1 MQRILISTFRN
12 AWITILI
19 VLSANISLAG
29 RELNYYFQNKQQS
42 FPQGTEFLWEKKGEP
57 GFSVFQKNKGLF
69 TTVAPEK
76 LSNQDPAL
84 WIKIPLN
91 TLKRETAP
99 FLIIPNSHINRIQ
112 GYYLN
117 AQYELLD
124 STMIMGDHIAFANRL
139 VHFPEYVFPISP
151 DTTQQYILLYLD
163 KRNEPFFTSI
173 QILNHEELDSRK
185 TNYFL
190 LSGILLGILIAAFII
205 NIYIVLNAK
214 NVLNYLYSL
223 FLGLCIIYT
232 LSDFGYIH
240 WVINYNSNWII
251 DIIRPLSLSIAF
263 PIYLFFF
270 INTVSFDIYY
280 PKWSK
285 RIRQY
290 GWVWLSY
297 VIIAS
302 SIAPWLY
309 DQSYKYYSLA
319 ISLVFQQ
326 VTLVIVIVSSI
337 LSLRK
342 GDRYAIPFLM
352 ASSLF
357 ILTHF
362 HYIAHRFGY
371 TEDTVVQQHFVPII
385 LGMDCLII
393 GGIVALR
400 FIDFIQKNKNLEFA
414 LLNKDIEINE
424 RIASIQLRELSRI
437 SQLLHNH
444 IGMELIGLKNHL
456 EQNKNEIPNELHD
469 RLYSRTKGLIEDVRN
484 TAHFLSPQVL
494 RKFGLAHCI
503 QLFVKEICKT
513 KQIKNYVEIAPA
525 CNETT
530 TNIQLVVMLIIQE
543 CLNNTTKHAQATE
556 IQVQCFVENKHL
568 YISYQDNGVGMKSN
582 EETEDGI
589 GILQI
594 KEMINVCR
602 GLCNIESN
610 PGEGF
615 QLNAEIP
622 LDI

>member
-1 MQRILISTFRN
+1 MISTFRN

-29 RELNYYFQNKQQS
+29 SELNFYFQNKQQS

-57 GFSVFQKNKGLF
+57 GFSIFQKNKGLF

-84 WIKIPLN
+84 WIKIPLQGL
-91 TLKRETAP
+91 TIQP
-99 FLIIPNSHINRIQ
+99 YSFLVIPNSHINRIQ

-117 AQYELLD
+117 HQGELID
-124 STMIMGDHIAFANRL
+124 STLIMGDHIAFANRR
-139 VHFPEYVFPISP
+139 VHFPEFVFPISP
-151 DTTQQYILLYLD
+151 DTAQQFILLYLD

-205 NIYIVLNAK
+205 NIYIVLNSK

-240 WVINYNSNWII
+240 WIINYQSSWII

-270 INTVSFDIYY
+270 INTVSFELHY
-280 PKWSK
+280 PKWAK
-285 RIRQY
+285 RIQGY
-290 GWVWLSY
+290 AWVWLGY
-297 VIIAS
+297 VILAS
-302 SIAPWLY
+302 SISPLLY
-309 DQSYKYYSLA
+309 DHSYKYYSLA
-319 ISLVFQQ
+319 ISLIFQQ
-326 VTLVIVIVSSI
+326 FTLVIVIITSI
-337 LSLRK
+337 LCLRK
-342 GDRYAIPFLM
+342 KDRYAIPFLM

-357 ILTHF
+357 FVTHF

-393 GGIVALR
+393 GGIVAQR
-400 FIDFIQKNKNLEFA
+400 FIEFIQKNKNLEFA

-424 RIASIQLRELSRI
+424 RIAAIQLRELSRI

-444 IGMELIGLKNHL
+444 IGMELLGLKNNL
-456 EQNKNEIPNELHD
+456 EQNKNEIPESLQSILHKQ
-469 RLYSRTKGLIEDVRN
+469 TTALIEDVRN

-503 QLFVKEICKT
+503 QLFVKEISKA
-513 KQIKNYVEIAPA
+513 KQIKHYVEITPS
-525 CNETT
+525 CNDTT
-530 TNIQLVVMLIIQE
+530 TNIQLVVMLVIQE
-543 CLNNTTKHAQATE
+543 CLNNTIKHANATE
-556 IQVQCFVENKHL
+556 VQVQCFVENKHL
-568 YISYQDNGVGMKSN
+568 YISYQDNGIGIKSN
-582 EETEDGI
+582 NESQDGI

-594 KEMINVCR
+594 TEMINVCR
-602 GLCNIESN
+602 GNCNIESR

-622 LDI
+622 LGL

>member
-1 MQRILISTFRN
+1 M
-12 AWITILI
+12 TILI
-19 VLSANISLAG
+19 AISPMVILA
-29 RELNYYFQNKQQS
+29 RSELNFYFQNKLQS
-42 FPQGTEFLWEKKGEP
+42 FPAGTEFLWEPKGEP
-57 GFSVFQKNKGLF
+57 GFSVYQKNKDLF
-69 TTVAPEK
+69 TTNTPQT
-76 LSNQDPAL
+76 LSNQDPSL
-84 WIKIPLN
+84 WIKIPLQGL
-91 TLKRETAP
+91 TKQPSL
-99 FLIIPNSHINRIQ
+99 FLLIPNSHINRIQ
-112 GYYLN
+112 CYYLN
-117 AQYELLD
+117 AQGELLD
-124 STMIMGDHIAFANRL
+124 STLIMGDHIAFSNRP
-139 VHFPEYVFPISP
+139 VHFPEYIFPISE
-151 DTTQQYILLYLD
+151 DTIHQYMLLYLD

-190 LSGILLGILIAAFII
+190 LSGILLGILVAAFII

-223 FLGLCIIYT
+223 FLGLCIIYM

-240 WVINYNSNWII
+240 WIINYESNWII

-270 INTVSFDIYY
+270 LNTITFQEHF

-285 RIRQY
+285 RIRIY
-290 GWVWLSY
+290 GWTWLSY
-297 VIIAS
+297 VVIAA
-302 SIAPWLY
+302 SISPWLY

-319 ISLVFQQ
+319 LSLLFQQ
-326 VTLVIVIVSSI
+326 LTLIIVIVCSI
-337 LSLRK
+337 ALAIRK
-342 GDRYAIPFLM
+342 VPYAIPFLTT
-352 ASSLF
+352 SFLF
-357 ILTHF
+357 VLTHIQ
-362 HYIAHRFGY
+362 YISHRFGI
-371 TEDTVVQQHFVPII
+371 TDDTVFQQHFVPII

-393 GGIVALR
+393 GGIVALK
-400 FIDFIQKNKNLEFA
+400 FIEYIKKNKHLELA

-444 IGMELIGLKNHL
+444 IGMELIGLKNNL

-469 RLYSRTKGLIEDVRN
+469 RLYTRTKGLIEDVRN

-513 KQIKNYVEIAPA
+513 KQIKNYVEITPA
-525 CNETT
+525 CNQTT

-543 CLNNTTKHAQATE
+543 CLNNTIKHAKATE

-568 YISYQDNGVGMKSN
+568 YISYQDNGIGMKSN
-582 EETEDGI
+582 EEMKDGI

>member
-1 MQRILISTFRN
+1 VQRILISTFRN

-19 VLSANISLAG
+19 AFTPEILLAG
-29 RELNYYFQNKQQS
+29 SELNFYFQNMRQS
-42 FPQGTEFLWEKKGEP
+42 FPAGTEFLWEQKGEP
-57 GFSVFQKNKGLF
+57 GFSVYQKNKDLF
-69 TTVAPEK
+69 TTNTPQT
-76 LSNQDPAL
+76 LSNQDPSL
-84 WIKIPLN
+84 WIKIPLQA
-91 TLKRETAP
+91 LKKQRSL
-99 FLIIPNSHINRIQ
+99 FLLIPNSHINRIQ
-112 GYYLN
+112 CYYLN
-117 AQYELLD
+117 AQGEMLD
-124 STMIMGDHIAFANRL
+124 STLIMGDHIAFANRP
-139 VHFPEYVFPISP
+139 VHFPEYIFPISE
-151 DTTQQYILLYLD
+151 DTIQQYMLLYLD

-190 LSGILLGILIAAFII
+190 LSGILLGILVAAFII

-240 WVINYNSNWII
+240 WIINYESNWII
-251 DIIRPLSLSIAF
+251 DIVRPLSLSIAF

-270 INTVSFDIYY
+270 INTVSFEQHY
-280 PKWSK
+280 PKWSA
-285 RIRQY
+285 RIKQY
-290 GWVWLSY
+290 GWIWLGY
-297 VIIAS
+297 VLIAS
-302 SIAPWLY
+302 AISPFLY
-309 DQSYKYYSLA
+309 DNSYKYYSLA
-319 ISLVFQQ
+319 LSLGFQQ
-326 VTLVIVIVSSI
+326 ITLIIVIVSAI

-342 GDRYAIPFLM
+342 GDRYAIPFLI
-352 ASSLF
+352 ASFLF

-362 HYIAHRFGY
+362 HYMAHRFGY

-400 FIDFIQKNKNLEFA
+400 FIDFIHKNKSLEFA

-444 IGMELIGLKNHL
+444 IGMELIGLKNNL

-469 RLYSRTKGLIEDVRN
+469 RLYTRTKGLIEDVRN

-513 KQIKNYVEIAPA
+513 KQIKNYVEITPA
-525 CNETT
+525 CNQTT

-568 YISYQDNGVGMKSN
+568 YITYQDNGIGMKSN
-582 EETEDGI
+582 EEMKDGI

-602 GLCNIESN
+602 GICNIESN

>member
-1 MQRILISTFRN
+1 MSLLPT
-12 AWITILI
+12 
-19 VLSANISLAG
+19 VLLAG
-29 RELNYYFQNKQQS
+29 SELNFYFQNKLQS
-42 FPQGTEFLWEKKGEP
+42 FPAGTEFFWEPIGEP
-57 GFSVFQKNKGLF
+57 GFSVYQKNKDLF
-69 TTVAPEK
+69 TTNTPLK

-84 WIKIPLN
+84 WIKIPLQSLQN
-91 TLKRETAP
+91 HPSL
-99 FLIIPNSHINRIQ
+99 FLLIPNSHINRVQ
-112 GYYLN
+112 CYYLN
-117 AQYELLD
+117 SRDEILD
-124 STMIMGDHIAFANRL
+124 STNIMGDHMAFSNRP
-139 VHFPEYVFPISP
+139 VHFPEFIFPISQ
-151 DTTQQYILLYLD
+151 DTIQQYMLLYLD

-190 LSGILLGILIAAFII
+190 LSGILLGILVSAFII

-240 WVINYNSNWII
+240 WIINYESNWII
-251 DIIRPLSLSIAF
+251 DIVRPLSLSIAF

-270 INTVSFDIYY
+270 INTVSFGHHY
-280 PKWSK
+280 PKWAARIK
-285 RIRQY
+285 RY
-290 GWVWLSY
+290 GWIWLGY
-297 VIIAS
+297 VLMAS
-302 SIAPWLY
+302 AISPFLY
-309 DQSYKYYSLA
+309 DNSYKYYSLA
-319 ISLVFQQ
+319 ISLAFQQ
-326 VTLVIVIVSSI
+326 ITLIIVIVCAI

-342 GDRYAIPFLM
+342 GDRYAIPFLI

-362 HYIAHRFGY
+362 QYLGHRFGH
-371 TEDTVVQQHFVPII
+371 TDDSVVQQHFVPII

-400 FIDFIQKNKNLEFA
+400 FIDFIQKNKSLEFA

-444 IGMELIGLKNHL
+444 IGMELIGLKNNL
-456 EQNKNEIPNELHD
+456 ELNKNEIPIELHD
-469 RLYSRTKGLIEDVRN
+469 SLYARTKGLIEDVRN

-513 KQIKNYVEIAPA
+513 KQIKNYVDIAPA

-568 YISYQDNGVGMKSN
+568 YISYQDNGIGMNSN
-582 EETEDGI
+582 EETKDGI

-615 QLNAEIP
+615 LLNAEIP

>member
-1 MQRILISTFRN
+1 MISTFRN

-19 VLSANISLAG
+19 VMSANISLAG
-29 RELNYYFQNKQQS
+29 SELNFYFQNKQQT
-42 FPQGTEFLWEKKGEP
+42 FPQGTEYLWEKKGEP
-57 GFSVFQKNKGLF
+57 GFSVFKKNKFLF
-69 TTVAPEK
+69 TSVAPEK

-84 WIKIPLN
+84 WIKIPLKN
-91 TLKRETAP
+91 LKKDSAP

-117 AQYELLD
+117 AQNELLD
-124 STMIMGDHIAFANRL
+124 STLIMGDHIAFANRL
-139 VHFPEYVFPISP
+139 IHFPEFIFPISK
-151 DTTQQYILLYLD
+151 DTTQQFILLYLD

-173 QILNHEELDSRK
+173 QVLDEEGLNSRK
-185 TNYFL
+185 TYYFL

-205 NIYIVLNAK
+205 NIYIVINAK
-214 NVLNYLYSL
+214 KVLNYLYSL

-240 WVINYNSNWII
+240 WIINYQSSWII
-251 DIIRPLSLSIAF
+251 DIVRPLSLSIAF

-270 INTVSFDIYY
+270 VNTVSFEEHF
-280 PKWSK
+280 PTWGK
-285 RIRQY
+285 RIKIY
-290 GWVWLSY
+290 GWIWLTY
-297 VIIAS
+297 VLIAS
-302 SIAPWLY
+302 AMAPFLY
-309 DQSYKYYSLA
+309 DHSYKYYSLA
-319 ISLVFQQ
+319 LSLAFQQLTLIIVIICSIISL
-326 VTLVIVIVSSI
+326 
-337 LSLRK
+337 RR
-342 GDRYAIPFLM
+342 GDRYAIPFLI

-424 RIASIQLRELSRI
+424 RIAAIQLRELSRI

-444 IGMELIGLKNHL
+444 IGMELVGLKNNL
-456 EQNKNEIPNELHD
+456 EQNKNSIPIEVHSSLN
-469 RLYSRTKGLIEDVRN
+469 SQTTALIEDVRN

-494 RKFGLAHCI
+494 TKFGLAHCI

-513 KQIKNYVEIAPA
+513 KQIKHYVEITPA

-530 TNIQLVVMLIIQE
+530 TNIQLVVMLVIQE
-543 CLNNTTKHAQATE
+543 CLNNTIKHANATQ

-568 YISYQDNGVGMKSN
+568 YISYQDNGIGIQSN
-582 EETEDGI
+582 NESQDGI

-594 KEMINVCR
+594 TEMINVCR
-602 GLCNIESN
+602 GNCNIESRI
-610 PGEGF
+610 GEGF

-622 LDI
+622 LDL